1 MAYNTTEWYNTPGYK
16 KDPPYRIYASGE
28 GNNVAKAGTGNKKKI
43 PRHALTKNDL
53 NY

>member
-1 MAYNTTEWYNTPGYK
+1 MGYNTTKRYNTPKYK

-28 GNNVAKAGTGNKKKI
+28 GNNVAKARTGKKKNT